1 MRVQR
6 RKGPTREPI
15 LRQVSPLPLPR
26 LAPGCE
32 VSGCEVSLA
41 RYMAASVRHRKE
53 GRRPEVPS
61 RHAAALTDLIKR
73 KEAGDAADLN

>member
-1 MRVQR
+1 
-6 RKGPTREPI
+6 
-15 LRQVSPLPLPR
+15 
-26 LAPGCE
+26 
-32 VSGCEVSLA
+32 
-41 RYMAASVRHRKE
+41 MAASVRHRKE